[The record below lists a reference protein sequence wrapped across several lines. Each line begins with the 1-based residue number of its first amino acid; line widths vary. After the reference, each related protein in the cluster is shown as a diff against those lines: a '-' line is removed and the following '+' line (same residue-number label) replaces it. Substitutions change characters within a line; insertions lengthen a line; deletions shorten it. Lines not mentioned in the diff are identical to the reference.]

1 MSALRKN
8 REEEQRTVPE
18 AADRP
23 KRSGAE
29 TWPLAAG
36 RWPRGRV

>member
-1 MSALRKN
+1 MRKN

-23 KRSGAE
+23 KRSRAE
-29 TWPLAAG
+29 TWPQAAWKG
-36 RWPRGRV
+36 LKRA